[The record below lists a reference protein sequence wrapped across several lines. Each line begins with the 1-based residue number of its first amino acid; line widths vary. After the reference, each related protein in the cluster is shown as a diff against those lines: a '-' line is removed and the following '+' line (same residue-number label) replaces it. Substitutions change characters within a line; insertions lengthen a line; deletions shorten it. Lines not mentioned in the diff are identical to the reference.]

1 MLSST
6 PQLVEEHESDDFFS
20 LSSFNGKDTYDEII
34 NVTEEFN
41 EAFCIGEGRCGKV
54 YKAKLTSNEI
64 IDRNSFLQEVKT
76 LTQIKHRNIVKLYGY
91 CSNSKHSFL
100 VYEYMQGGSLL
111 EKLKK
116 EAAKTLGWDKRV
128 NIIKGVA
135 HALSYMHH
143 DCSPPI
149 VHRDISS
156 KNILLD
162 FEGEACVSDFG
173 TSKILDPNTDNET
186 ALAVTYGYL
195 LPGYKFVLLFLN
207 ILLRMIHYYYFF
219 HFFSELAY
227 TRKVTEKCDVFSF
240 GVLALEVIKGE
251 HPVILL
257 PLSQMRRGS

>member
-1 MLSST
+1 MFIGIVIFFRRRKMLSST

-64 IDRNSFLQEVKT
+64 IDRNSFLQE
-76 LTQIKHRNIVKLYGY
+76 
-91 CSNSKHSFL
+91 
-100 VYEYMQGGSLL
+100 GGSLL

-195 LPGYKFVLLFLN
+195 LP
-207 ILLRMIHYYYFF
+207 
-219 HFFSELAY
+219 ELAY

>member
-1 MLSST
+1 MFIGIVIFFRRRKMLSST

-195 LPGYKFVLLFLN
+195 LP
-207 ILLRMIHYYYFF
+207 
-219 HFFSELAY
+219 ELAY